1 MNVFEDKALNKG
13 FRRQS
18 FLTRLLG
25 DFGHSLRS
33 RFSLC
38 SFDSRFPILSK
49 DKKDKQKM
57 RK

>member
-1 MNVFEDKALNKG
+1 MFEDKALNKG